1 MVTGQA
7 PRVDPWLAAQA
18 RRGLVARHPALNTR
32 KGTIQLR
39 LDDAPGITDDEIH
52 DGCAP
57 PWEA

>member
-1 MVTGQA
+1 VSIHGWQHKRDA
-7 PRVDPWLAAQA
+7 
-18 RRGLVARHPALNTR
+18 GLIARHPALNTR